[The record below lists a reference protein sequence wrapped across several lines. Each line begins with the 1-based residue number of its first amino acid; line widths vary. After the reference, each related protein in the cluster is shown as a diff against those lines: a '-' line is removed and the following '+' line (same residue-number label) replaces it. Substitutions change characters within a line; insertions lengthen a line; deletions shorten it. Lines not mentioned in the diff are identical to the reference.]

1 MVDDK
6 LSEDGVTK
14 VGRLIAVIRDALLL
28 CLLIVA
34 IYFGIQSLPLIETAI
49 KHSSIESVNLGAIV
63 LKLRDDPVANY
74 PSQGITVDA
83 VGGSAEIL
91 EKGSG
96 DLLRGLE
103 ASQSPRIELL
113 GLSAGHTY
121 RGDLL
126 LAYITRLSPRFV
138 LLRSG
143 DHLDAW
149 AEPGIIGAQIT
160 EHEDYPYD
168 RLRSLRGLRH
178 DSIKKSDTARTALET
193 MTKVHLDHLPAV
205 DDTGRFQFMVGRDE
219 ILAKVITSVVLAAK

>member
-6 LSEDGVTK
+6 ASEDGVTK
-14 VGRLIAVIRDALLL
+14 AGRLIAVTRDALLL

-96 DLLRGLE
+96 DLLRGIE

-121 RGDLL
+121 R
-126 LAYITRLSPRFV
+126 THVPR
-138 LLRSG
+138 RSAAC
-143 DHLDAW
+143 LYYPPVA
-149 AEPGIIGAQIT
+149 AICPVAQRR
-160 EHEDYPYD
+160 PS
-168 RLRSLRGLRH
+168 RCMG
-178 DSIKKSDTARTALET
+178 
-193 MTKVHLDHLPAV
+193 
-205 DDTGRFQFMVGRDE
+205 
-219 ILAKVITSVVLAAK
+219 